1 MDQINKNKIRNIISK
16 YRNKSSIDLSKDISY
31 DSKQNNTI
39 NTSREKNIQDQRR
52 MLNLIKEESE

>member
-16 YRNKSSIDLSKDISY
+16 YRNKSSIDLSKDISF
-31 DSKQNNTI
+31 DSKLNNTI

-52 MLNLIKEESE
+52 KLNLIKEESE